1 MVALLIG
8 FQPRLG
14 RHLEHK
20 KHRIVDQL
28 ALVHIERKLSSIQ
41 PTSEPKPCT
50 RRGGDRSPMLVR
62 VCLVT
67 AVMFL
72 GGLPLTQCADS
83 TETNDQQA
91 LPAQDDTEP
100 ATIVTEQCPGDVE
113 VPADAQGHSVA
124 GADVDGDGDLDT
136 LHAYSTGTAGD
147 PSGKSWVQVSFAGGG
162 GTRYLVSAFSLTEY
176 TMVNDGVD
184 LDGDGTEEFFALVSL
199 FVSGWAVALF
209 DVVDC
214 ELVRVTL
221 DNGED
226 IVFTSSYR
234 VDDVEDIACVRDDPG
249 DGLEK
254 IDVISYWAH
263 RLGDSNDFETAYNR
277 YSLRNSELV
286 HVHADV
292 AVEGADGLRY
302 PGLEPCPNAVF
313 AP

>member
-1 MVALLIG
+1 MSDVQPEGSGPPDPRNLQMVLIGLVSVAIILLAVLLI
-8 FQPRLG
+8 
-14 RHLEHK
+14 
-20 KHRIVDQL
+20 VQL
-28 ALVHIERKLSSIQ
+28 TDDSGSGDAEPAQSNSAAMAAESTTSSTTAA
-41 PTSEPKPCT
+41 PTSTSTVAPT
-50 RRGGDRSPMLVR
+50 S
-62 VCLVT
+62 T
-67 AVMFL
+67 AA
-72 GGLPLTQCADS
+72 PT
-83 TETNDQQA
+83 TT
-91 LPAQDDTEP
+91 PT
-100 ATIVTEQCPGDVE
+100 TIVTEQCPGDVE

-162 GTRYLVSAFSLTEY
+162 GTRYLVSDFSLTEY

-199 FVSGWAVALF
+199 FISGWSVALF

-249 DGLEK
+249 NGLEK
-254 IDVISYWAH
+254 IDVISYWYR
-263 RLGDSNDFETAYNR
+263 RLGDSNDFETVYNR

-286 HVHADV
+286 HVHTDV